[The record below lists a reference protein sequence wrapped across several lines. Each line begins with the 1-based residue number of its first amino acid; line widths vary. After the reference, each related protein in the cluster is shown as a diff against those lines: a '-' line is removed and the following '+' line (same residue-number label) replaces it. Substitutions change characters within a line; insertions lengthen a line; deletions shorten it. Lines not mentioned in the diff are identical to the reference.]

1 MSESI
6 TKLTDDL
13 IASYAKVGGINHLD
27 GGNLPSKFA
36 IASITTDLLRLLLPG
51 FFDEKP
57 IQTSE
62 LKVEI
67 SMLMDNVS
75 GRLEDELVKSIVY
88 NIPPPV
94 IGPLAYGLTAQE
106 ILLFKKRWVRVK
118 GKHPDPTWYQ

>member
-1 MSESI
+1 MSDSI
-6 TKLTDDL
+6 TKLTDNL

-67 SMLMDNVS
+67 SMLMDSVC
-75 GRLEDELVKSIVY
+75 
-88 NIPPPV
+88 
-94 IGPLAYGLTAQE
+94 
-106 ILLFKKRWVRVK
+106 LLYTSPSPRDRTRSRM
-118 GKHPDPTWYQ
+118 PSSA